1 MKKAQINSRIVIQMN
16 DNTKDTIGKK
26 LKIFRHSEGLSQD
39 KLAIKLGIT
48 RRTLSLIE
56 TGNTKASTSFIRK
69 MKLAF
74 PFSDLS
80 WLTGQEVAESQAQ
93 YGDTIESRL
102 ARIEKKLEELSKL
115 DEILRKLN

>member
-1 MKKAQINSRIVIQMN
+1 MG

-80 WLTGQEVAESQAQ
+80 WLTGQEVAETQAQ